1 MYRRLFKRK
10 HDLSPRIIYPST
22 LMQYDK
28 HNTTTIHYKSALNY
42 IKTTKYTLLT
52 FIPYNLWEQLHRFAN
67 IYFIFILI
75 LNFIPEI
82 DAFAKEIA
90 PIPVLI
96 TLIIV
101 AIKDA
106 YEDFR
111 RYLLDRKVNKK
122 PCEVYSVQEKQY
134 IIDQW
139 QYLRPGDFVRLHT
152 NDIIPADILL
162 LATSNS
168 TGICH
173 IETSNLDGESNL
185 KQREIISNLLN
196 KDEFSPLTFLY
207 PIEVEAPS
215 PELYK
220 FHGKIILPEIR
231 IPIHKN
237 NMLLRG
243 CVLRNTD
250 YVIGIVI
257 YAGCETKAAL
267 NNSGV
272 RFKRSKLE
280 KQINLDVIW
289 CVLILV
295 VVCVT
300 GAIGS
305 AVWHQ
310 NLPGD
315 DVLFVALDR
324 NSSTSTPA
332 YQGFLNFWRFV
343 IIFQTIIPLP
353 LYVTIEFVKMHQVW
367 HMNNDLQ
374 LYDSNLDRRIEIRTF
389 NIPEDLGQIEY
400 VFTDKTGTLTE
411 NKMEFKRASINGKD
425 YHTDDGDYHENNDQF
440 SNHSSPKHIV
450 TNLNTLQSI
459 LENRTIFSYHQK
471 TINNDMEYSDHS
483 SRNYYFNT
491 DKEINN
497 IEFITI
503 QPSNEIPSTSHIQM
517 DDTNTP
523 SYYLSHS
530 ISSPSSQQ
538 NNLNIEKQSKMNEKS
553 DHLLNEKC
561 NSIENKSKPLDNQ
574 VLLSEE
580 IRIQDF
586 FLALAICNTTV
597 VSVTKNTPTMFQE
610 PPPRRKGFRDFFRSG
625 KFNSVTY
632 LHQKLRKTK
641 QQQQQQ
647 SQPSTTLL
655 GKSNIII
662 KDKIDNN
669 NDNHHLSRVKQTI
682 NLSNLFSNKLR
693 STKIDKTNTQSDK
706 LNDHHHHHDHNS
718 NISSNLLVTNNIN
731 HNTIINHT
739 NLINHEETSQETFI
753 MDDSISTKLDD
764 IEIQSIK
771 TNENYHRNE
780 INQIDNNNNNNNNN
794 NQLLKINNININS
807 ARLFNEFT
815 KDNYYKES
823 ILYYYSS
830 RCLPPVIEALN
841 LDIIFKNSN
850 HILNNNNIQM
860 NIENKKFIG
869 HCILPQY
876 ENNHLSSYNSSSIS
890 MDELN
895 LHHSSIYIQQSDFES
910 LESANHRFDL
920 NKDIKLDNQHDN
932 DENLTM
938 LKDLKLN
945 LVKEKSVQNDKNQ
958 LEEELEINTARTL
971 TVRIHNGSSF
981 ELPIESDI
989 YAQTPSELKQC
1000 PLSDN
1005 TLFNSYES
1013 ESPDEIC
1020 LVKEACK
1027 RNYKLLQ
1034 RGVDFILLW
1043 LPKDGLVCIHVLR
1056 ILPFD
1061 SKRKR
1066 MSIIFRHPYTNEPIL
1081 FTKGADSSIM
1091 NRLDNTG
1098 LNSRELITATQ
1109 EQIDHYSRLGL
1120 RTLVI
1125 AERLLTEDELHEWL
1139 KEVYEIE
1146 TGDENST
1153 EAMMIMMDKLERNF
1167 ILLGATGIEDRLQN
1181 GVPETI
1187 DALREAG
1194 MHVWMLTG
1202 DKQETAVNIARS
1214 ANLITPQ
1221 HRVMYINSR
1230 SEARIEYLLNSY
1242 LYNIISGQLWDC
1254 SNELDDKLEK
1264 FTNPRY
1270 SNSQQQQQQQ
1280 QQQHNNKNHQTNHK
1294 SKRKSNLHRSFSHS
1308 PHRSRTIHRVRI
1320 IPTQKPSSLPR
1331 DITYFHEYNNT
1342 TNNNN
1347 KKTKQKNFF
1356 NFSKFLKYYRLLT
1369 RQQHHPKRK
1378 VTNYKRH
1385 SNNNHNMDNYIPLA
1399 LVIDG
1404 ESLNYV
1410 LNNERNKSQ
1419 FIKLCDMCTN
1429 IICCRSTPGQKA
1441 AVVSLVKD
1449 QLNAQ
1454 TLAIGDGANDVNMI
1468 QVANVGIGINSGE
1481 EGMQAVMASDFAISR
1496 FYLLKQLLL
1505 VHGHWCY
1512 DKLAHASLYLFY
1524 KDAIYIFLLFWFQ
1537 MFNGFSGSNAID
1549 QLSQILFSVTMTSL
1563 PPFIMGIWDNP
1574 LDDKTLLA
1582 NPILYRSGINGNAYR
1597 PWLFW
1602 MNIFDALWQ
1611 SLIIFFLSY
1620 FTYSDDN
1627 IGLWEFGLFQTNATI
1642 LCTLFH
1648 SLIITRTLVILH
1660 AVSFF
1665 VSYILS
1671 YLIFTM
1677 IYHTFA
1683 VTVVPPEC
1691 PYRIIFRVM
1700 NDIKFWLL
1708 TLVTIILA
1716 LLPRL
1721 LIIIIKNTFYPNM
1734 DTIGNLLA
1742 KYLGRGKHLPLEP
1755 YLLHIPYSLMMR
1767 NRFSIQSTINHLSS
1781 CISEI
1786 NLNNQLINKSYKNNN
1801 LIEYNSSLTPISL
1814 PSSSSSSDIQSNLIK
1829 LNETPIHLIKH
1840 LHQLL
1845 NVSSQLMRGV
1855 QPIHHLYVEDISKN
1869 SIGIDHL
1876 HQQQHRQRSST
1887 IPRIITDY
1895 NNCQYDQNDIHK
1907 RHHHHHRRHYHTF
1920 NGRLLIKQQNK
1931 TDFDDETN
1939 DKDFDKSKISS
1950 IWPAINP
1957 NNRIRNSIQASNSSM
1972 NIDLSTI
1979 GHRSRGS
1986 KCQKQTQQQQ
1996 QYFTYPSARYSSGH
2010 RPPLCQNGHFPFE
2023 LDPREYSST
2032 NQSQEEINES

>member
-1 MYRRLFKRK
+1 MYRRLFQRK

-22 LMQYDK
+22 LIQYDK

-215 PELYK
+215 AELYK

-425 YHTDDGDYHENNDQF
+425 YYTNDGDYHENNDQF

-459 LENRTIFSYHQK
+459 LENRTIFSHHQK
-471 TINNDMEYSDHS
+471 TINNDMEYSDYS

-497 IEFITI
+497 IEFITR
-503 QPSNEIPSTSHIQM
+503 QQSNEIPSTSHIQM
-517 DDTNTP
+517 DHTNTS

-530 ISSPSSQQ
+530 ISSPSFQQ

-553 DHLLNEKC
+553 NNLLNEKC

-574 VLLSEE
+574 VLLTEE

-610 PPPRRKGFRDFFRSG
+610 PPPRRKEFRDFFRSG

-669 NDNHHLSRVKQTI
+669 NNNNNNNNNLSRVKQTI

-706 LNDHHHHHDHNS
+706 LNDHHHNS

-771 TNENYHRNE
+771 TNENHHRNE
-780 INQIDNNNNNNNNN
+780 INQIDNNNNN

-807 ARLFNEFT
+807 ARLFNEFM

-876 ENNHLSSYNSSSIS
+876 ESNHLSSYNSSSIS

-910 LESANHRFDL
+910 LESANHRFNL
-920 NKDIKLDNQHDN
+920 NKDNKLDNQHDN
-932 DENLTM
+932 NENLTN

-971 TVRIHNGSSF
+971 TVRIPNGSSF

-1000 PLSDN
+1000 PLTDN

-1027 RNYKLLQ
+1027 HNYKLLQ

-1270 SNSQQQQQQQ
+1270 SNAQ

-1294 SKRKSNLHRSFSHS
+1294 SKRKSNLHRSSSHS

-1331 DITYFHEYNNT
+1331 DITYFHEYNAT
-1342 TNNNN
+1342 TTNNN
-1347 KKTKQKNFF
+1347 KKTKQKKIF

-1410 LNNERNKSQ
+1410 LNNERNKLQ

-1801 LIEYNSSLTPISL
+1801 LIEYNSSLSPISL
-1814 PSSSSSSDIQSNLIK
+1814 PSSSSSSSDIQSNLIK

-1907 RHHHHHRRHYHTF
+1907 RHHHHHHRHYHTF

-1939 DKDFDKSKISS
+1939 DKDFDKSKLSS

-1957 NNRIRNSIQASNSSM
+1957 NNRISNSIQASNSSM

>member
-1 MYRRLFKRK
+1 MYRRLFQRK

-22 LMQYDK
+22 LIQYDK
-28 HNTTTIHYKSALNY
+28 HNTTTTTIHYKSALNY

-196 KDEFSPLTFLY
+196 K
-207 PIEVEAPS
+207 
-215 PELYK
+215 
-220 FHGKIILPEIR
+220 
-231 IPIHKN
+231 
-237 NMLLRG
+237 
-243 CVLRNTD
+243 
-250 YVIGIVI
+250 
-257 YAGCETKAAL
+257 AAL

-332 YQGFLNFWRFV
+332 YQVERHL
-343 IIFQTIIPLP
+343 TIIPLP

-425 YHTDDGDYHENNDQF
+425 YYTNDGDYHENNGQF
-440 SNHSSPKHIV
+440 SKHSSPKHIV

-459 LENRTIFSYHQK
+459 LENRTIFSHHQK
-471 TINNDMEYSDHS
+471 TINNDMEYSDYS

-497 IEFITI
+497 IEFITK
-503 QPSNEIPSTSHIQM
+503 QQSNEIPSTSHIQM
-517 DDTNTP
+517 DHTNTS

-530 ISSPSSQQ
+530 ISSSSSFQQ
-538 NNLNIEKQSKMNEKS
+538 NNIDIEINHENQWKINEKS
-553 DHLLNEKC
+553 NNLFNEKC
-561 NSIENKSKPLDNQ
+561 NSIENKSKPLYNQ
-574 VLLSEE
+574 ILLTEE

-647 SQPSTTLL
+647 QSQPSTLL
-655 GKSNIII
+655 DKSNIII
-662 KDKIDNN
+662 KDKIDNNNN

-706 LNDHHHHHDHNS
+706 LNDHHHHHDHHDHNS
-718 NISSNLLVTNNIN
+718 PISSNLLVTNNIN

-771 TNENYHRNE
+771 IDENYHRNE
-780 INQIDNNNNNNNNN
+780 INQIDNNNNNN

-807 ARLFNEFT
+807 ARLFNELM

-850 HILNNNNIQM
+850 HILNNNNNNNNNIQM

-869 HCILPQY
+869 HY
-876 ENNHLSSYNSSSIS
+876 
-890 MDELN
+890 
-895 LHHSSIYIQQSDFES
+895 FES

-920 NKDIKLDNQHDN
+920 NKDNKLDNQHDN
-932 DENLTM
+932 NENLTN

-971 TVRIHNGSSF
+971 TVRIPNGSSF

-1027 RNYKLLQ
+1027 HNYKLLQ

-1043 LPKDGLVCIHVLR
+1043 LPKLKFL
-1056 ILPFD
+1056 
-1061 SKRKR
+1061 
-1066 MSIIFRHPYTNEPIL
+1066 M
-1081 FTKGADSSIM
+1081 
-1091 NRLDNTG
+1091 
-1098 LNSRELITATQ
+1098 
-1109 EQIDHYSRLGL
+1109 
-1120 RTLVI
+1120 
-1125 AERLLTEDELHEWL
+1125 LLYCT
-1139 KEVYEIE
+1139 
-1146 TGDENST
+1146 
-1153 EAMMIMMDKLERNF
+1153 
-1167 ILLGATGIEDRLQN
+1167 
-1181 GVPETI
+1181 TI
-1187 DALREAG
+1187 
-1194 MHVWMLTG
+1194 W
-1202 DKQETAVNIARS
+1202 KQ
-1214 ANLITPQ
+1214 
-1221 HRVMYINSR
+1221 
-1230 SEARIEYLLNSY
+1230 
-1242 LYNIISGQLWDC
+1242 
-1254 SNELDDKLEK
+1254 
-1264 FTNPRY
+1264 F
-1270 SNSQQQQQQQ
+1270 
-1280 QQQHNNKNHQTNHK
+1280 
-1294 SKRKSNLHRSFSHS
+1294 
-1308 PHRSRTIHRVRI
+1308 
-1320 IPTQKPSSLPR
+1320 
-1331 DITYFHEYNNT
+1331 
-1342 TNNNN
+1342 
-1347 KKTKQKNFF
+1347 KKT
-1356 NFSKFLKYYRLLT
+1356 
-1369 RQQHHPKRK
+1369 
-1378 VTNYKRH
+1378 
-1385 SNNNHNMDNYIPLA
+1385 
-1399 LVIDG
+1399 
-1404 ESLNYV
+1404 
-1410 LNNERNKSQ
+1410 
-1419 FIKLCDMCTN
+1419 
-1429 IICCRSTPGQKA
+1429 
-1441 AVVSLVKD
+1441 
-1449 QLNAQ
+1449 
-1454 TLAIGDGANDVNMI
+1454 
-1468 QVANVGIGINSGE
+1468 
-1481 EGMQAVMASDFAISR
+1481 
-1496 FYLLKQLLL
+1496 
-1505 VHGHWCY
+1505 
-1512 DKLAHASLYLFY
+1512 
-1524 KDAIYIFLLFWFQ
+1524 
-1537 MFNGFSGSNAID
+1537 
-1549 QLSQILFSVTMTSL
+1549 
-1563 PPFIMGIWDNP
+1563 
-1574 LDDKTLLA
+1574 
-1582 NPILYRSGINGNAYR
+1582 
-1597 PWLFW
+1597 
-1602 MNIFDALWQ
+1602 
-1611 SLIIFFLSY
+1611 
-1620 FTYSDDN
+1620 
-1627 IGLWEFGLFQTNATI
+1627 
-1642 LCTLFH
+1642 
-1648 SLIITRTLVILH
+1648 
-1660 AVSFF
+1660 
-1665 VSYILS
+1665 
-1671 YLIFTM
+1671 
-1677 IYHTFA
+1677 
-1683 VTVVPPEC
+1683 
-1691 PYRIIFRVM
+1691 
-1700 NDIKFWLL
+1700 
-1708 TLVTIILA
+1708 
-1716 LLPRL
+1716 
-1721 LIIIIKNTFYPNM
+1721 
-1734 DTIGNLLA
+1734 
-1742 KYLGRGKHLPLEP
+1742 
-1755 YLLHIPYSLMMR
+1755 
-1767 NRFSIQSTINHLSS
+1767 
-1781 CISEI
+1781 
-1786 NLNNQLINKSYKNNN
+1786 
-1801 LIEYNSSLTPISL
+1801 
-1814 PSSSSSSDIQSNLIK
+1814 
-1829 LNETPIHLIKH
+1829 
-1840 LHQLL
+1840 
-1845 NVSSQLMRGV
+1845 
-1855 QPIHHLYVEDISKN
+1855 
-1869 SIGIDHL
+1869 
-1876 HQQQHRQRSST
+1876 
-1887 IPRIITDY
+1887 
-1895 NNCQYDQNDIHK
+1895 
-1907 RHHHHHRRHYHTF
+1907 
-1920 NGRLLIKQQNK
+1920 
-1931 TDFDDETN
+1931 
-1939 DKDFDKSKISS
+1939 SKISGTM
-1950 IWPAINP
+1950 
-1957 NNRIRNSIQASNSSM
+1957 RN
-1972 NIDLSTI
+1972 L
-1979 GHRSRGS
+1979 
-1986 KCQKQTQQQQ
+1986 
-1996 QYFTYPSARYSSGH
+1996 
-2010 RPPLCQNGHFPFE
+2010 
-2023 LDPREYSST
+2023 
-2032 NQSQEEINES
+2032 

>member
-1 MYRRLFKRK
+1 
-10 HDLSPRIIYPST
+10 
-22 LMQYDK
+22 
-28 HNTTTIHYKSALNY
+28 
-42 IKTTKYTLLT
+42 
-52 FIPYNLWEQLHRFAN
+52 
-67 IYFIFILI
+67 
-75 LNFIPEI
+75 
-82 DAFAKEIA
+82 
-90 PIPVLI
+90 
-96 TLIIV
+96 
-101 AIKDA
+101 
-106 YEDFR
+106 
-111 RYLLDRKVNKK
+111 
-122 PCEVYSVQEKQY
+122 
-134 IIDQW
+134 
-139 QYLRPGDFVRLHT
+139 
-152 NDIIPADILL
+152 
-162 LATSNS
+162 
-168 TGICH
+168 
-173 IETSNLDGESNL
+173 
-185 KQREIISNLLN
+185 
-196 KDEFSPLTFLY
+196 
-207 PIEVEAPS
+207 
-215 PELYK
+215 
-220 FHGKIILPEIR
+220 
-231 IPIHKN
+231 
-237 NMLLRG
+237 
-243 CVLRNTD
+243 
-250 YVIGIVI
+250 
-257 YAGCETKAAL
+257 
-267 NNSGV
+267 
-272 RFKRSKLE
+272 
-280 KQINLDVIW
+280 
-289 CVLILV
+289 
-295 VVCVT
+295 
-300 GAIGS
+300 
-305 AVWHQ
+305 
-310 NLPGD
+310 
-315 DVLFVALDR
+315 
-324 NSSTSTPA
+324 
-332 YQGFLNFWRFV
+332 
-343 IIFQTIIPLP
+343 
-353 LYVTIEFVKMHQVW
+353 
-367 HMNNDLQ
+367 
-374 LYDSNLDRRIEIRTF
+374 
-389 NIPEDLGQIEY
+389 
-400 VFTDKTGTLTE
+400 
-411 NKMEFKRASINGKD
+411 
-425 YHTDDGDYHENNDQF
+425 
-440 SNHSSPKHIV
+440 
-450 TNLNTLQSI
+450 
-459 LENRTIFSYHQK
+459 
-471 TINNDMEYSDHS
+471 
-483 SRNYYFNT
+483 
-491 DKEINN
+491 
-497 IEFITI
+497 
-503 QPSNEIPSTSHIQM
+503 
-517 DDTNTP
+517 
-523 SYYLSHS
+523 
-530 ISSPSSQQ
+530 
-538 NNLNIEKQSKMNEKS
+538 
-553 DHLLNEKC
+553 
-561 NSIENKSKPLDNQ
+561 
-574 VLLSEE
+574 
-580 IRIQDF
+580 
-586 FLALAICNTTV
+586 
-597 VSVTKNTPTMFQE
+597 
-610 PPPRRKGFRDFFRSG
+610 
-625 KFNSVTY
+625 
-632 LHQKLRKTK
+632 
-641 QQQQQQ
+641 
-647 SQPSTTLL
+647 
-655 GKSNIII
+655 
-662 KDKIDNN
+662 
-669 NDNHHLSRVKQTI
+669 
-682 NLSNLFSNKLR
+682 
-693 STKIDKTNTQSDK
+693 
-706 LNDHHHHHDHNS
+706 
-718 NISSNLLVTNNIN
+718 
-731 HNTIINHT
+731 
-739 NLINHEETSQETFI
+739 
-753 MDDSISTKLDD
+753 
-764 IEIQSIK
+764 
-771 TNENYHRNE
+771 
-780 INQIDNNNNNNNNN
+780 
-794 NQLLKINNININS
+794 
-807 ARLFNEFT
+807 
-815 KDNYYKES
+815 
-823 ILYYYSS
+823 
-830 RCLPPVIEALN
+830 
-841 LDIIFKNSN
+841 
-850 HILNNNNIQM
+850 
-860 NIENKKFIG
+860 
-869 HCILPQY
+869 
-876 ENNHLSSYNSSSIS
+876 

-910 LESANHRFDL
+910 LESANHRFNL
-920 NKDIKLDNQHDN
+920 NKDNKLDNQHDN
-932 DENLTM
+932 NENLTK

-971 TVRIHNGSSF
+971 TVRIPNGSSF

-1027 RNYKLLQ
+1027 HNYKLLQ

-1146 TGDENST
+1146 TGNENST

-1242 LYNIISGQLWDC
+1242 LYNIISGHIWDC

-1270 SNSQQQQQQQ
+1270 SNAEHHQ

-1331 DITYFHEYNNT
+1331 DITYFHEYNNNTTT
-1342 TNNNN
+1342 TNNN
-1347 KKTKQKNFF
+1347 KTKQKNFF

-1369 RQQHHPKRK
+1369 RQQHHSKRK

-1410 LNNERNKSQ
+1410 LNNERNKLQ

-1801 LIEYNSSLTPISL
+1801 LIEYNSSLSPISL
-1814 PSSSSSSDIQSNLIK
+1814 SSLSSSSSDIQSNLIK

-1876 HQQQHRQRSST
+1876 HQQPHQYHHRQRSST

-1907 RHHHHHRRHYHTF
+1907 RHHHHHHRHYHTF

-1957 NNRIRNSIQASNSSM
+1957 NNRISNSIQASNSSM

-1986 KCQKQTQQQQ
+1986 KSQKQTQQQ

-2023 LDPREYSST
+2023 LNPREYSST
-2032 NQSQEEINES
+2032 NQSQEEINKS

>member
-1 MYRRLFKRK
+1 MYRRLFKKK
-10 HDLSPRIIYPST
+10 HDFSSRIIYPST
-22 LMQYDK
+22 LIQYYDK
-28 HNTTTIHYKSALNY
+28 QSTIIKSKSKLNY

-96 TLIIV
+96 TLTIV
-101 AIKDA
+101 AMKDA

-134 IIDQW
+134 IINQW
-139 QYLRPGDFVRLHT
+139 QYLRPGDFIRLYT

-185 KQREIISNLLN
+185 KQREIIPNLLN

-215 PELYK
+215 AELYK

-374 LYDSNLDRRIEIRTF
+374 LYDSNLDRRIEIRAF

-425 YHTDDGDYHENNDQF
+425 YHTDDGDYHENNDQL
-440 SNHSSPKHIV
+440 SNHSSPKYTV
-450 TNLNTLQSI
+450 THLNTLQSI
-459 LENRTIFSYHQK
+459 LENRTIFSSHQK
-471 TINNDMEYSDHS
+471 MYNNDMEYSDHS
-483 SRNYYFNT
+483 SRNYF
-491 DKEINN
+491 IN
-497 IEFITI
+497 TI
-503 QPSNEIPSTSHIQM
+503 QQSNEIPSTSHSQM
-517 DDTNTP
+517 DNNNNNNTATATNITSP
-523 SYYLSHS
+523 YS
-530 ISSPSSQQ
+530 IALPQQ
-538 NNLNIEKQSKMNEKS
+538 NLCNNLDIEINHEKQWKTNEKY
-553 DHLLNEKC
+553 
-561 NSIENKSKPLDNQ
+561 NSMEINSRI
-574 VLLSEE
+574 LLSDE
-580 IRIQDF
+580 IRIQDY
-586 FLALAICNTTV
+586 FLALAICNTAV
-597 VSVTKNTPTMFQE
+597 VSVTKNTPTMFQV

-625 KFNSVTY
+625 KLNSITH

-641 QQQQQQ
+641 QQQQQ
-647 SQPSTTLL
+647 SQPSTLL
-655 GKSNIII
+655 NKSNIII
-662 KDKIDNN
+662 KDKTDHHPN
-669 NDNHHLSRVKQTI
+669 HLSRVKQTI
-682 NLSNLFSNKLR
+682 NLSNIFSNKLR
-693 STKIDKTNTQSDK
+693 STRIDKVNTQSEKSNDHDH
-706 LNDHHHHHDHNS
+706 DHHHNS
-718 NISSNLLVTNNIN
+718 TTISSNLLDTNHID
-731 HNTIINHT
+731 
-739 NLINHEETSQETFI
+739 HEEISQETFI
-753 MDDSISTKLDD
+753 IDDSNTKLND

-771 TNENYHRNE
+771 IDNNHHGNE
-780 INQIDNNNNNNNNN
+780 INQIDNNNNNN
-794 NQLLKINNININS
+794 NQLLKINNINVNS
-807 ARLFNEFT
+807 ARSLNELM
-815 KDNYYKES
+815 KSNYYKES
-823 ILYYYSS
+823 ILFYSS

-841 LDIIFKNSN
+841 LDITLKNSK
-850 HILNNNNIQM
+850 HILNNNNNNTQLDT
-860 NIENKKFIG
+860 ERKNKKIIEY
-869 HCILPQY
+869 HILPQLPQY
-876 ENNHLSSYNSSSIS
+876 EYNYFSSYSSIS

-895 LHHSSIYIQQSDFES
+895 LHNSSVYIQQSDFES
-910 LESANHRFDL
+910 LESANHRSDL
-920 NKDIKLDNQHDN
+920 NRDIKLDDQRDN
-932 DENLTM
+932 DVNLTIPN
-938 LKDLKLN
+938 DLKLN
-945 LVKEKSVQNDKNQ
+945 LVKEKNVQNDKNQ

-971 TVRIHNGSSF
+971 TVRIHNGSSL

-1034 RGVDFILLW
+1034 RGIDFILLW

-1061 SKRKR
+1061 SQRKR

-1098 LNSRELITATQ
+1098 LNSREIITATQ
-1109 EQIDHYSRLGL
+1109 EQIDHYSRMGL

-1125 AERLLTEDELHEWL
+1125 AERLLTEEELQEWL

-1146 TGDENST
+1146 TGNENST

-1214 ANLITPQ
+1214 ANLITSQ
-1221 HRVMYINSR
+1221 HRVMYINSH
-1230 SEARIEYLLNSY
+1230 SEARTEYLLNSY
-1242 LYNIISGQLWDC
+1242 LYNIISGQFWNC

-1270 SNSQQQQQQQ
+1270 SNCQQQ
-1280 QQQHNNKNHQTNHK
+1280 NNRNHQINHK
-1294 SKRKSNLHRSFSHS
+1294 SKRKSNLHRSSSHS

-1331 DITYFHEYNNT
+1331 DITYFHEYNN
-1342 TNNNN
+1342 NNNN
-1347 KKTKQKNFF
+1347 NKTKQKNFF

-1369 RQQHHPKRK
+1369 RQQQHHHSKRK
-1378 VTNYKRH
+1378 QTNYKRH
-1385 SNNNHNMDNYIPLA
+1385 SNNNHNIDNHIPLA

-1419 FIKLCDMCTN
+1419 FIKLCDMCAN

-1441 AVVSLVKD
+1441 AVVSLVKHE
-1449 QLNAQ
+1449 LNAQ

-1549 QLSQILFSVTMTSL
+1549 QLSQILFSVTMTGL

-1582 NPILYRSGINGNAYR
+1582 NPILYRSGISGNAYR

-1677 IYHTFA
+1677 IYHAFA

-1721 LIIIIKNTFYPNM
+1721 LMIIIRNTFYPNM

-1742 KYLGRGKHLPLEP
+1742 KHLGRGKHLPLKS
-1755 YLLHIPYSLMMR
+1755 YLLHIPSYSLLMMK
-1767 NRFSIQSTINHLSS
+1767 NRFSIEPTVNHHLSS
-1781 CISEI
+1781 YFI
-1786 NLNNQLINKSYKNNN
+1786 NESHMNNT
-1801 LIEYNSSLTPISL
+1801 IEYNTSSLSYK
-1814 PSSSSSSDIQSNLIK
+1814 SSIHSEIHSNLIK
-1829 LNETPIHLIKH
+1829 ITDTPIHLIKH
-1840 LHQLL
+1840 LTQLL
-1845 NVSSQLMRGV
+1845 NISSQIIKGK
-1855 QPIHHLYVEDISKN
+1855 QPNNQLYLEEISRN
-1869 SIGIDHL
+1869 SIDTDNLPHDHQDQ
-1876 HQQQHRQRSST
+1876 HQDHHHHQHQHHQNQDYYRQRSST

-1895 NNCQYDQNDIHK
+1895 NNCHQDDQNVLQK
-1907 RHHHHHRRHYHTF
+1907 RYHRYYHTF
-1920 NGRLLIKQQNK
+1920 SGGNILFHRRLLMQHERK
-1931 TDFDDETN
+1931 TNFDDDDDDDDDDNDN
-1939 DKDFDKSKISS
+1939 DKNNNVYNGYDFRRSRIPA

-1957 NNRIRNSIQASNSSM
+1957 NNRIRNNIQASTSSM
-1972 NIDLSTI
+1972 DVDLSTI
-1979 GHRSRGS
+1979 GHKSRGS
-1986 KCQKQTQQQQ
+1986 KCQKQTP
-1996 QYFTYPSARYSSGH
+1996 PS
-2010 RPPLCQNGHFPFE
+2010 PP
-2023 LDPREYSST
+2023 R
-2032 NQSQEEINES
+2032 

>member
-1 MYRRLFKRK
+1 MYRRFFKSKNDIGTR
-10 HDLSPRIIYPST
+10 LIYPIT
-22 LMQYDK
+22 LIDLNQLKLPKKYL
-28 HNTTTIHYKSALNY
+28 TNY
-42 IKTTKYTLLT
+42 IKTTKYTIWT
-52 FIPYNLWEQLHRFAN
+52 FIPLNLWEQLHRFAN

-75 LNFIPEI
+75 LNFIPDI

-96 TLIIV
+96 TLAIV

-122 PCEVYSVQEKQY
+122 PCEVYSIQENQY
-134 IIDQW
+134 VIDQW
-139 QYLRPGDFVRLHT
+139 QHLRPGDFVRLHT

-185 KQREIISNLLN
+185 KQREIIPNLSN

-215 PELYK
+215 AELYK
-220 FHGKIILPEIR
+220 FHGKILLPDIR

-280 KQINLDVIW
+280 KQINMDVIW

-295 VVCVT
+295 LVCVT

-374 LYDSNLDRRIEIRTF
+374 LYDNHLDRRIEIHAF

-411 NKMEFKRASINGKD
+411 NKMEFKRASINGID
-425 YHTDDGDYHENNDQF
+425 YNADDGDYHENNDRL
-440 SNHSSPKHIV
+440 SGHSSPKHII
-450 TNLNTLQSI
+450 TSLNTLKSI
-459 LENRTIFSYHQK
+459 LENRTVFSYHQK

-483 SRNYYFNT
+483 SRNY
-491 DKEINN
+491 
-497 IEFITI
+497 FIHENKTNHI
-503 QPSNEIPSTSHIQM
+503 DFTTVQKSNDIPSTSHTKI
-517 DDTNTP
+517 DNVVDE
-523 SYYLSHS
+523 
-530 ISSPSSQQ
+530 
-538 NNLNIEKQSKMNEKS
+538 NIDRRNSTEIKS
-553 DHLLNEKC
+553 RTFH
-561 NSIENKSKPLDNQ
+561 NQ
-574 VLLSEE
+574 FLLSEE
-580 IRIQDF
+580 TRIQDY
-586 FLALAICNTTV
+586 FLALAICNTAV
-597 VSVTKNTPTMFQE
+597 VSVTKNTPTLFE
-610 PPPRRKGFRDFFRSG
+610 VPPRRKGFRDFFRSG
-625 KFNSVTY
+625 KLNSITH

-641 QQQQQQ
+641 QQQQHQQQQ
-647 SQPSTTLL
+647 SQPNTLL
-655 GKSNIII
+655 DKSNNI
-662 KDKIDNN
+662 KDKMIDPN
-669 NDNHHLSRVKQTI
+669 HLSRAKQTI
-682 NLSNLFSNKLR
+682 NLSNIFSNKLR
-693 STKIDKTNTQSDK
+693 SNRINETNDQIEK
-706 LNDHHHHHDHNS
+706 LNDHHHDNNS
-718 NISSNLLVTNNIN
+718 IISSGPLVTNRMNPITSTD
-731 HNTIINHT
+731 HD
-739 NLINHEETSQETFI
+739 LINNTNHEDTSQETFVI
-753 MDDSISTKLDD
+753 DDSNSKLDD
-764 IEIQSIK
+764 IEIQSIRTDEIDQPDDN
-771 TNENYHRNE
+771 TNPSF
-780 INQIDNNNNNNNNN
+780 
-794 NQLLKINNININS
+794 NINDLNANS
-807 ARLFNEFT
+807 ARSYNELI
-815 KDNYYKES
+815 KSIYNKES
-823 ILYYYSS
+823 LLFYSS
-830 RCLPPVIEALN
+830 RCLPPVIEALD
-841 LDIIFKNSN
+841 LDVSLKNSQ
-850 HILNNNNIQM
+850 HILNIPQIND
-860 NIENKKFIG
+860 ERKNKK
-869 HCILPQY
+869 ILLQY
-876 ENNHLSSYNSSSIS
+876 EKNQFSSPYSIS
-890 MDELN
+890 TDELN
-895 LHHSSIYIQQSDFES
+895 LHRQQSDFES
-910 LESANHRFDL
+910 LGSANHHFDS
-920 NKDIKLDNQHDN
+920 NRDIKLDVQQDN
-932 DENLTM
+932 EENPTM
-938 LKDLKLN
+938 LKDLQLN
-945 LVKEKSVQNDKNQ
+945 LAKEKSVQNDKNQ
-958 LEEELEINTARTL
+958 FEEELEVNTARTL
-971 TVRIHNGSSF
+971 TVRIHNGSSL
-981 ELPIESDI
+981 ELPVESDI
-989 YAQTPSELKQC
+989 CAQSPADLKQC
-1000 PLSDN
+1000 PLSDK

-1034 RGVDFILLW
+1034 RGVDFMLLW
-1043 LPKDGLVCIHVLR
+1043 LPKDGLVCINVLR

-1061 SKRKR
+1061 SQRKR
-1066 MSIIFRHPYTNEPIL
+1066 MSIIFRHPCTNEPIL

-1098 LNSRELITATQ
+1098 INSRELVTATQ

-1125 AERLLTEDELHEWL
+1125 AERLLTEDELQKWL

-1146 TGDENST
+1146 TGNENST
-1153 EAMMIMMDKLERNF
+1153 EAMMIVMDKLESNF

-1214 ANLITPQ
+1214 ANLITSQ
-1221 HRVMYINSR
+1221 HKVMYINSH
-1230 SEARIEYLLNSY
+1230 SEARTEYLLNSY
-1242 LYNIISGQLWDC
+1242 LYGIISGQFYDGLNE
-1254 SNELDDKLEK
+1254 SNDKLEK
-1264 FTNPRY
+1264 FSNPRY
-1270 SNSQQQQQQQ
+1270 SNTQQYSQ
-1280 QQQHNNKNHQTNHK
+1280 NYQTNYPTK
-1294 SKRKSNLHRSFSHS
+1294 NRSNLIRSSSHS

-1320 IPTQKPSSLPR
+1320 IQTQKPSSLPR
-1331 DITYFHEYNNT
+1331 DITYFHEYSNHNNKNKMKTKQSKYISKLLKFYHLLFTHHHYNKQQSIHYKRYNNT
-1342 TNNNN
+1342 TNN
-1347 KKTKQKNFF
+1347 
-1356 NFSKFLKYYRLLT
+1356 S
-1369 RQQHHPKRK
+1369 
-1378 VTNYKRH
+1378 
-1385 SNNNHNMDNYIPLA
+1385 SNNNSISLA

-1404 ESLNYV
+1404 ESLNYI
-1410 LNNERNKSQ
+1410 LNNERNKFK
-1419 FIKLCDMCTN
+1419 FIKLIEMCTN

-1441 AVVSLVKD
+1441 AVVCLVKD
-1449 QLNAQ
+1449 ELNAQ

-1496 FYLLKQLLL
+1496 FYLLKRLLL
-1505 VHGHWCY
+1505 VHGHCCY

-1524 KDAIYIFLLFWFQ
+1524 KDAVYIFLLFWFQ

-1549 QLSQILFSVTMTSL
+1549 QLSQMLFSVTMTGL

-1582 NPILYRSGINGNAYR
+1582 NPILYRSGIYGNAYR

-1611 SLIIFFLSY
+1611 SLIVFFLSY
-1620 FTYSDDN
+1620 FTYFDDN

-1648 SLIITRTLVILH
+1648 SLIITRTMVVLH

-1677 IYHTFA
+1677 IYHAFA
-1683 VTVVPPEC
+1683 VTIVPPEC

-1700 NDIKFWLL
+1700 NDVKFWLL

-1742 KYLGRGKHLPLEP
+1742 KRLGRGKHLPLEQ

-1767 NRFSIQSTINHLSS
+1767 SRFSSILPTMNRLSS
-1781 CISEI
+1781 CTSEI
-1786 NLNNQLINKSYKNNN
+1786 NFNKLINNP
-1801 LIEYNSSLTPISL
+1801 IEYNTSSISHA
-1814 PSSSSSSDIQSNLIK
+1814 SIHSDMNRNLIQIT
-1829 LNETPIHLIKH
+1829 ETPIHLMTH
-1840 LHQLL
+1840 LTQIL
-1845 NVSSQLMRGV
+1845 NVSSQIIRGV
-1855 QPIHHLYVEDISKN
+1855 QPTTTPTNGYLEEEEVPHHST
-1869 SIGIDHL
+1869 GTDH
-1876 HQQQHRQRSST
+1876 HHHQRSST
-1887 IPRIITDY
+1887 IPKIITDY
-1895 NNCQYDQNDIHK
+1895 RNNQYDQSYHQK
-1907 RHHHHHRRHYHTF
+1907 RHHRHYHTF
-1920 NGRLLIKQQNK
+1920 SGNVLFNHRLLIQYQSK
-1931 TDFDDETN
+1931 TNFDDETN
-1939 DKDFDKSKISS
+1939 NECCGKDSGKSRIPAL
-1950 IWPAINP
+1950 WPAINP
-1957 NNRIRNSIQASNSSM
+1957 NNRITNSIQALNSSI
-1972 NIDLSTI
+1972 NDDLSTI

-1986 KCQKQTQQQQ
+1986 KCQKQTQQQ
-1996 QYFTYPSARYSSGH
+1996 YSTYPSARYSSGH
-2010 RPPLCQNGHFPFE
+2010 RPPLYQDGRFPFE
-2023 LDPREYSST
+2023 LDPKEYPST
-2032 NQSQEEINES
+2032 YQCQKEVNKF